1 MVQPMT
7 SKLATVASIMD
18 QYLMD
23 QNNALHIQAENMAVR
38 ICHQNRIISQLHSDI
53 DGLIDEL
60 AEAQRELNAFHRATR
75 VLYTADGRAAL
86 FGRNNMG
93 VFVQLSTM
101 DMNEEPPEDVARRLG
116 FETEEVDEED
126 EFTMRLY
133 GFIP

>member
-38 ICHQNRIISQLHSDI
+38 ICNQNRIISQLHSDM
-53 DGLIDEL
+53 DQLIDEL

-86 FGRNNMG
+86 FGRNNNG